1 MDDRPSLSRKEV
13 GAMSTS
19 EARALRAIG
28 QTERVELCD
37 GRGFEDCEL
46 ISSEGPGVETL
57 WLLVDGKDILVSK
70 RQVTL
75 AGPGAQ
81 GRPVR

>member
-1 MDDRPSLSRKEV
+1 MAV
-13 GAMSTS
+13 FGAMSTS
-19 EARALRAIG
+19 EARALRAIEG

-37 GRGFEDCEL
+37 GREFEDSEL
-46 ISSEGPGVETL
+46 IYSEGPWAETL

-75 AGPGAQ
+75 AGAGAQ

>member
-1 MDDRPSLSRKEV
+1 V
-13 GAMSTS
+13 FGAMSTS
-19 EARALRAIG
+19 EARALRAIEG

-37 GRGFEDCEL
+37 GREFKDSEL
-46 ISSEGPGVETL
+46 IYSEGPGVEIL
-57 WLLVDGKDILVSK
+57 WLLVDGKHILVSK

-75 AGPGAQ
+75 ADAGAQ

>member
-19 EARALRAIG
+19 EGRAPRAIEG

-37 GRGFEDCEL
+37 RGFEDCEL

-57 WLLVDGKDILVSK
+57 WLLLDGEDILVSK

-75 AGPGAQ
+75 AGAGAQ

>member
-1 MDDRPSLSRKEV
+1 MAV
-13 GAMSTS
+13 FGAMSTS
-19 EARALRAIG
+19 EARALRAIEG

-37 GRGFEDCEL
+37 GREFEDSEL
-46 ISSEGPGVETL
+46 IYSEGPGVETL
-57 WLLVDGKDILVSK
+57 WLLVDGKHILVSK

-75 AGPGAQ
+75 AGAGAQ